1 MPYALHLYLKLYFY
15 YETESHLIST
25 VIELSLMDQ
34 KYPANHALYGEDS
47 CRGLGCLF
55 SIT

>member
-1 MPYALHLYLKLYFY
+1 MPYVLHLYLKLYFY
-15 YETESHLIST
+15 YETGSHLNST
-25 VIELSLMDQ
+25 VIELNLTDQ

>member
-34 KYPANHALYGEDS
+34 KYPADHALYGEDS